1 MFIHTEFY
9 PTPQDVIKKM
19 INGINFKKLRSV
31 LEPSAGKGDIAKA
44 IIERF
49 NQYTQYHSESL
60 DIDVIEI
67 DEKLRHIL
75 RGENFR
81 IVHDDFLTFNTY
93 KKYDL
98 IILNPPFSNGEKHL
112 LKALDMQRSGG
123 EVVCLLNAETIKNPR
138 SNTKKDLL
146 RKLEEYNAEIKLLE
160 GAFAEAE
167 RKTMVEVALIKVKIP
182 KMKNSVLLDKLRA
195 EENIHITKEINLDD
209 TELST
214 TDFLEQIVAK
224 YNFEVKAGVQLINE
238 FQVMSPYILTSFKE
252 DPYNNSI
259 LTLNI
264 NGGNVSST
272 NNSKINSF
280 IEAVRYKYWYTLF
293 QSDQFNKLFTT
304 KLRREYYEKIKELVK
319 YDFSLYNIYQLQEDI
334 SRSMN
339 QSVEDTI
346 INLFEEFSHKHH
358 WHPQTGNNIHYFN
371 GWKTNKSWKI
381 NKKVIIP
388 LNAFSTW
395 DQSFECDYKVKEKLS
410 DIEKALSYLDRGI
423 INDSNLE
430 EKLADAKRTGTTKKI
445 QLKYFMVTF
454 FKKGTCHIEFT
465 NEELLARFNLYGS
478 RKKGWLPP
486 SYGNKEYKDM
496 TTEEQNVIDDY
507 QGKTEYEKVLKNKE
521 RYLYDGPNF
530 NITNQEALALIG

>member
-1 MFIHTEFY
+1 ML
-9 PTPQDVIKKM
+9 DGV
-19 INGINFKKLRSV
+19 NFKKLKSV
-31 LEPSAGKGDIAKA
+31 LEPSAGKGDIATAVLKK
-44 IIERF
+44 F
-49 NQYTQYHSESL
+49 NLYKSKYHSENL

-75 RGENFR
+75 KGENFR
-81 IVHDDFLTFNTY
+81 VVHDDFLTFNTY

-98 IILNPPFSNGEKHL
+98 IILNPPFSNGDKHL
-112 LKALDMQRSGG
+112 LKALDMQKSGG
-123 EVVCLLNAETIKNPR
+123 QVVCLLNAETIKNPH
-138 SNTKKDLL
+138 SNAKKDLL
-146 RKLEEYNAEIKLLE
+146 RKLEEYNAEIEFLE
-160 GAFAEAE
+160 EAFAEAE
-167 RKTMVEVALIKVKIP
+167 RKTMVEVALIKVRIP
-182 KMKNSVLLDKLRA
+182 KMKNSVLLDNLRA
-195 EENIHITKEINLDD
+195 EENIHITKEMNLDD

-214 TDFLEQIVAK
+214 TDFLEQIVEK

-238 FQVMSPYILTSFKE
+238 FQLMSPYILTSFKE
-252 DPYNNSI
+252 DSYKNSI

-264 NGGNVSST
+264 NGDNLSST
-272 NNSKINSF
+272 TNSKINSF
-280 IEAVRYKYWYTLF
+280 IESVRYKYWYTLF

-304 KLRREYYEKIKELVK
+304 NLRREYYEKIKELVK

-334 SRSMN
+334 SRLMN

-395 DQSFECDYKVKEKLS
+395 NQSFECGYKVKEKLN

-430 EKLADAKRTGTTKKI
+430 ENLANAKRTGTTKKI

-486 SYGNKEYKDM
+486 SYGNKQYKDM
-496 TTEEQNVIDDY
+496 TTEEQIVIDDY

-521 RYLYDGPNF
+521 VYLYDGPNF